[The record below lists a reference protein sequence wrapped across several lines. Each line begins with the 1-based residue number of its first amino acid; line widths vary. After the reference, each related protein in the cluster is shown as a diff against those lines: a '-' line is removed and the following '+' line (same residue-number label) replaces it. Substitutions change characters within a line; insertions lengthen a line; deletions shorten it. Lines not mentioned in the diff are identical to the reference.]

1 MAKAKK
7 TKTQETKQERHSAV
21 ETKQEVKE
29 VEVKETKPKR
39 QPTHFAIFVKE
50 NYSKVKEL
58 PNNERL
64 KKLSELYKETKNKT
78 SQ

>member
-7 TKTQETKQERHSAV
+7 TKTQETKQE
-21 ETKQEVKE
+21 TKQEVKE
-29 VEVKETKPKR
+29 VETKETKSKR
-39 QPTHFAIFVKE
+39 QPTLFAIFVKE

-64 KKLSELYKETKNKT
+64 KKLAELYKETKNKT